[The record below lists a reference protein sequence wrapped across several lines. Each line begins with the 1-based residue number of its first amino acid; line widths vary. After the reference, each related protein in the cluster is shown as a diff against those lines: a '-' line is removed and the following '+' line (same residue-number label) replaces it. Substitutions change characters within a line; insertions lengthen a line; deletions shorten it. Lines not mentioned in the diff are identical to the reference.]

1 MSALPLASP
10 RPLRSPDSRPRPYL
24 EVAPTRAQRRA
35 RPRLVPA
42 IVTIAGIGVI
52 LLGQL
57 LMSIAVADGAYRISE
72 LQSQQRSLEHQQQ
85 ALTENLEVLSST
97 QNLTANAENLGMVAS
112 GNPVFLDLS
121 TGAVTGNPTAAGGS
135 LTGSAGNQIGNSLL
149 TGTSLVSATTS
160 TPATTSAPSAN
171 FAPASRP
178 AAAKPTSAA
187 TTAGSSGG
195 SASGSTAPAPSGPA
209 TSGSIPSPT
218 TH

>member
-57 LMSIAVADGAYRISE
+57 LMSIAVADGAYRISD
-72 LQSQQRSLEHQQQ
+72 LQSQQRDLERQQQ

-149 TGTSLVSATTS
+149 TGTSLVSATT
-160 TPATTSAPSAN
+160 TPSATPSTASPN
-171 FAPASRP
+171 GAP
-178 AAAKPTSAA
+178 T
-187 TTAGSSGG
+187 
-195 SASGSTAPAPSGPA
+195 ASGATPP
-209 TSGSIPSPT
+209 TSGSPSSGSQSSGSPSSGPIPSPT